1 MSAICQYC
9 SIAISQVKSFE
20 MEIAERFP
28 EQENLGGAG
37 ISACGSIR
45 AKIRCV
51 RGCGEHHLCDRGYPR
66 ASF

>member
-1 MSAICQYC
+1 
-9 SIAISQVKSFE
+9 